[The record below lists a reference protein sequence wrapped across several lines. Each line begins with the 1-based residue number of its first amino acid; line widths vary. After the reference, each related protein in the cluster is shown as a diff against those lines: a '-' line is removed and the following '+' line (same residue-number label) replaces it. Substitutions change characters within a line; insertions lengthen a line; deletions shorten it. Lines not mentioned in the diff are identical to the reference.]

1 MKGYRLVSVTII
13 IFVLSISSLVGAER
27 VGWHASGKGGA
38 VASTGRDAVPAG
50 IGILEQG
57 GNAADAASAMLLAL
71 SITEYGVYTIGAEV
85 PLIIYDAKK
94 EEVKVLSGQG
104 APLAPKAMEWYY
116 ENGIPSS
123 GSIKA
128 SPVPGA
134 MGLCI
139 DLVKLYGT
147 MRFEEVAAPTLEM
160 LDDGDEEWQKNLAV
174 TFRKLIETERDTE
187 GSREEK
193 LQAAR
198 DRFYKGD
205 IADALEAFYI
215 REGGFLRKKD
225 LAAHVTR
232 IEDPVTV
239 EYKGYTVCKCP
250 TWTQGPYLCQ
260 ALKLLEGF
268 DLKKMG
274 RSSAD
279 YFHVLTEALKLALAD
294 RDEYYGDPLFADVP
308 MEALLSDVY
317 NQIRRPLIDMS
328 KASAEVRPG
337 DPINMKAVKGP
348 GEYRPGPGGTT
359 TCVVADKWG
368 NMVSATP
375 SGNSPYTVCEELG
388 IAHGNRLRSLN
399 TTPGH
404 PNRIEPGKRPRIT
417 LTPTLVLKD
426 GKPVAAKA
434 KIAADEKRA
443 RNSRASTDWMVKA
456 KYGVMFHW
464 EPNSQ
469 PRHGPKK
476 PYAEAVRDF
485 DVNAF
490 ADMVE
495 KTGGGYVIFT
505 LNHGHSQWPAPI
517 KSWEK
522 IHPGWTTERD
532 LVGDMAD
539 VLDKRGI
546 KMMLYIASHCVVDDA
561 LSCDSISSGEEAVEV
576 HIETL
581 QEMGLRYGRKLAGYW
596 FDGWDIIPQ
605 HSPSSA
611 TPFERVFNACKAGN
625 PERIISANY
634 WLFPDATGWQEYW
647 AGEIDGP
654 LKPATGRYIEYSAGE
669 GLQLHTLIML
679 EGIWVHGRPDSEM
692 ESPVFTEQELI
703 DFVRDITGKQG
714 VVTINL
720 GIFQDG
726 TIGQKS
732 AKVMRTLREAIKN

>member
-1 MKGYRLVSVTII
+1 MKEAAYRFNYRVDIMKGYRLVSVTII
-13 IFVLSISSLVGAER
+13 IFVLSISSLVRAER
-27 VGWHASGKGGA
+27 ISWHASGKGGV

-50 IGILEQG
+50 ISILEQG

-94 EEVKVLSGQG
+94 EEVKVLSGLG
-104 APLAPKAMEWYY
+104 AAPLDPKAMDWYY

-123 GSIKA
+123 GGIKA

-139 DLVKLYGT
+139 DLVKLNGT

-160 LDDGDEEWQKNLAV
+160 LDDGDEEWQENLAV
-174 TFRKLIETERDTE
+174 TFRKLIETERNTE

-232 IEDPVTV
+232 IEEPVKV
-239 EYKGYTVCKCP
+239 EYRGYTVYKCG

-260 ALKLLEGF
+260 TLKLLEGF
-268 DLKKMG
+268 NLKKMG
-274 RSSAD
+274 RWSAD

-337 DPINMKAVKGP
+337 DPINMKALKGP
-348 GEYRPGPGGTT
+348 GQHRPGPGGTT

-375 SGNSPYTVCEELG
+375 SGNSPYTVCAELG
-388 IAHGNRLRSLN
+388 LAHGNRLRSLN

-404 PNRIEPGKRPRIT
+404 PNRIEQGKRPRIT

-426 GKPVAAKA
+426 GKP
-434 KIAADEKRA
+434 IAAISVAGGDFQDQTALVILLNMIEFGMLPKDALQPPRLYSSHHENSFDPAADRKDAMGGLARLLIDKEAGEDVIEELEKRGH
-443 RNSRASTDWMVKA
+443 RVRLSSEPVG
-456 KYGVMFHW
+456 YPVMLYVDP
-464 EPNSQ
+464 ES
-469 PRHGPKK
+469 GMM
-476 PYAEAVRDF
+476 YAAGDP
-485 DVNAF
+485 
-490 ADMVE
+490 
-495 KTGGGYVIFT
+495 KTGAGAGAV
-505 LNHGHSQWPAPI
+505 G
-517 KSWEK
+517 K
-522 IHPGWTTERD
+522 TT
-532 LVGDMAD
+532 
-539 VLDKRGI
+539 
-546 KMMLYIASHCVVDDA
+546 
-561 LSCDSISSGEEAVEV
+561 
-576 HIETL
+576 
-581 QEMGLRYGRKLAGYW
+581 
-596 FDGWDIIPQ
+596 P
-605 HSPSSA
+605 
-611 TPFERVFNACKAGN
+611 
-625 PERIISANY
+625 
-634 WLFPDATGWQEYW
+634 
-647 AGEIDGP
+647 
-654 LKPATGRYIEYSAGE
+654 
-669 GLQLHTLIML
+669 
-679 EGIWVHGRPDSEM
+679 
-692 ESPVFTEQELI
+692 
-703 DFVRDITGKQG
+703 
-714 VVTINL
+714 
-720 GIFQDG
+720 
-726 TIGQKS
+726 
-732 AKVMRTLREAIKN
+732 